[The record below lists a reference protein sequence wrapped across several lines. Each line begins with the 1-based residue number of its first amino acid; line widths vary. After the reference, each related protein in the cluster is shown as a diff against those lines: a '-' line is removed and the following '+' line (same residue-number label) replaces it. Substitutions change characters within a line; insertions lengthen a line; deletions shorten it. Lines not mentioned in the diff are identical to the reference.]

1 MKNIF
6 IIYTAIAFSILPAG
20 SSQAE
25 DLVLKTFLREEY
37 DEPVSFIAKTNSSN
51 LVFSTMDNNIVW
63 ERTEDFLTWHAVSSS
78 KEYLV
83 PVKKAKSAVFYRLS
97 RCGPRPS
104 KLYIPNDY
112 DPKKTYPLILS
123 LHGYTGNAKMQDRFF
138 PLKDWAEKYD
148 FIYSAPDG
156 IDRSWNATDAC
167 CDRQGKV
174 DDSKYLRSLILKAM
188 KEYNIDRKRVY
199 ITGLSN
205 GGFMSYRMAHDH
217 SDLVTAIVPFAGVGF
232 DKWPSNPKNP
242 VSVLHIHG
250 TRDRTIKWGG
260 GGLRSARYPSAE
272 DNFAKWR
279 AFNKCAK
286 KTDTSDLKIDLDRKV
301 DGAETKVVRYESKD
315 GKVVTELWEVVDGGH
330 VTPPRS
336 AARERII
343 KWMLARSK

>member
-1 MKNIF
+1 MEFNLKNRF
-6 IIYTAIAFSILPAG
+6 IGLAILVGITASIPFDLIAEEEEEKPSRRERLMQRFDKNKDGKLDEAEREAIRKLFSRTRQSGEDKPAKR
-20 SSQAE
+20 
-25 DLVLKTFLREEY
+25 DDK
-37 DEPVSFIAKTNSSN
+37 I
-51 LVFSTMDNNIVW
+51 
-63 ERTEDFLTWHAVSSS
+63 H
-78 KEYLV
+78 V
-83 PVKKAKSAVFYRLS
+83 PK
-97 RCGPRPS
+97 
-104 KLYIPNDY
+104 DY
-112 DPKKTYPLILS
+112 DPKKKYPFILT
-123 LHGYTGNAKMQDRFF
+123 LHGYTSNGRGQLGFF
-138 PLKDWAEKYD
+138 PLGRLAEKYD

-174 DDSKYLRSLILKAM
+174 DDSTYLRSLILKAM
-188 KEYNIDRKRVY
+188 KEYNIDKKRVY

-217 SDLVTAIVPFAGVGF
+217 SDLITAIVPFAGVGF

-279 AFNKCAK
+279 AFNQCEK

>member
-1 MKNIF
+1 MEFNLKNRF
-6 IIYTAIAFSILPAG
+6 IGLAILVGITASIPFDLTAEEEEEKPSRRERLMQRFDKNKDGKLDEAEREAIRKFFRRTRQSGEDKPAKR
-20 SSQAE
+20 
-25 DLVLKTFLREEY
+25 DDK
-37 DEPVSFIAKTNSSN
+37 I
-51 LVFSTMDNNIVW
+51 
-63 ERTEDFLTWHAVSSS
+63 H
-78 KEYLV
+78 V
-83 PVKKAKSAVFYRLS
+83 PK
-97 RCGPRPS
+97 
-104 KLYIPNDY
+104 DY
-112 DPKKTYPLILS
+112 DPKKKYPFILT
-123 LHGYTGNAKMQDRFF
+123 LHGYTSNGRGQLGFF
-138 PLKDWAEKYD
+138 PLGRLAEKYD

-174 DDSKYLRSLILKAM
+174 DDSTYLRSLILKAM
-188 KEYNIDRKRVY
+188 KEYNIDKKRVY

-217 SDLVTAIVPFAGVGF
+217 SDLITAIVPFAGVGF

-279 AFNKCAK
+279 AFNQCEK

>member
-1 MKNIF
+1 MKFNLKNRF
-6 IIYTAIAFSILPAG
+6 IGLAILVGITASIPFDLTAEEEEEKPSRRERLMQRFDKNKDGKLDEAEREAIRKLFSRSRRSG
-20 SSQAE
+20 E
-25 DLVLKTFLREEY
+25 DN
-37 DEPVSFIAKTNSSN
+37 SAKR
-51 LVFSTMDNNIVW
+51 DDKI
-63 ERTEDFLTWHAVSSS
+63 H
-78 KEYLV
+78 V
-83 PVKKAKSAVFYRLS
+83 PD
-97 RCGPRPS
+97 
-104 KLYIPNDY
+104 DY
-112 DPKKTYPLILS
+112 DPKKKYPFILT
-123 LHGYTGNAKMQDRFF
+123 LHGYTSNGRAQLGFF
-138 PLKDWAEKYD
+138 PLDRLAEKYD
-148 FIYSAPDG
+148 FIYCAPDG

-279 AFNKCAK
+279 VFNQCEK

>member
-1 MKNIF
+1 MKFNLKNRF
-6 IIYTAIAFSILPAG
+6 IGLAILVGIIASIPFDLIAEEEEKKPSRRERLIQRFDKNKDGKLDEAEREATRKLFSRTRQSGEDKPAKR
-20 SSQAE
+20 
-25 DLVLKTFLREEY
+25 DDK
-37 DEPVSFIAKTNSSN
+37 I
-51 LVFSTMDNNIVW
+51 
-63 ERTEDFLTWHAVSSS
+63 H
-78 KEYLV
+78 V
-83 PVKKAKSAVFYRLS
+83 PK
-97 RCGPRPS
+97 
-104 KLYIPNDY
+104 DY
-112 DPKKTYPLILS
+112 DPKKKYPFILT
-123 LHGYTGNAKMQDRFF
+123 LHGYTSNGRGQLGFF
-138 PLKDWAEKYD
+138 PLGRLAEKYD

-174 DDSKYLRSLILKAM
+174 DDSTYLRSLILKAM
-188 KEYNIDRKRVY
+188 KEYNIDKKRVY

-205 GGFMSYRMAHDH
+205 GGFMGYRMAHDH
-217 SDLVTAIVPFAGVGF
+217 SDLITAIVPFAGVGF

-279 AFNKCAK
+279 VFNQCEK

>member
-1 MKNIF
+1 MKFNLKNRF
-6 IIYTAIAFSILPAG
+6 IGLAILVGITASIPFDLIAEEEEKKPSRRERLIQRFDKNKDGKLDEAEREAIRKLFRRTRQSGEDKPAKRG
-20 SSQAE
+20 
-25 DLVLKTFLREEY
+25 DK
-37 DEPVSFIAKTNSSN
+37 I
-51 LVFSTMDNNIVW
+51 
-63 ERTEDFLTWHAVSSS
+63 H
-78 KEYLV
+78 V
-83 PVKKAKSAVFYRLS
+83 PK
-97 RCGPRPS
+97 
-104 KLYIPNDY
+104 DY
-112 DPKKTYPLILS
+112 DPKKKYPFILT
-123 LHGYTGNAKMQDRFF
+123 LHGYTSNGRGQLGFF
-138 PLKDWAEKYD
+138 PLGRLAEKYD

-174 DDSKYLRSLILKAM
+174 DDSTYLRSLILKAM
-188 KEYNIDRKRVY
+188 KEYNIDKKRVY

-217 SDLVTAIVPFAGVGF
+217 SDLITAIVPFAGVGF
-232 DKWPSNPKNP
+232 DKWPSNPKKP

-260 GGLRSARYPSAE
+260 GGLRSARHPSAE

-279 AFNKCAK
+279 AFNQCEK

>member
-1 MKNIF
+1 MKFNLKNR
-6 IIYTAIAFSILPAG
+6 IIGAATLVGIITSMPFDLI
-20 SSQAE
+20 AE
-25 DLVLKTFLREEY
+25 DEEKKPSRRERLMQRFDKNKDGKL
-37 DEPVSFIAKTNSSN
+37 DESEREAIRKLFSRSPRSGEDNSAKRDDKIH
-51 LVFSTMDNNIVW
+51 LPD
-63 ERTEDFLTWHAVSSS
+63 
-78 KEYLV
+78 
-83 PVKKAKSAVFYRLS
+83 
-97 RCGPRPS
+97 
-104 KLYIPNDY
+104 DY
-112 DPKKTYPLILS
+112 DPKKKYPFILT
-123 LHGYTGNAKMQDRFF
+123 LHAYTGNGRAQLEFF
-138 PLKDWAEKYD
+138 PMGRLAEKYD
-148 FIYSAPDG
+148 FIYCAPDG

-174 DDSKYLRSLILKAM
+174 DDSKYLRSLILEAM

-279 AFNKCAK
+279 TFNKCEK
-286 KTDTSDLKIDLDRKV
+286 ITDTSDLKIDLDRKV
-301 DGAETKVVRYESKD
+301 EGAETEVVRYESKD
-315 GKVVTELWEVVDGGH
+315 GKVVTELWEVVGGGH

>member
-1 MKNIF
+1 MKFNLKNRF
-6 IIYTAIAFSILPAG
+6 IGLAILVGITASIPFDLIAEEEEEKPSRRERLMQRFDKNKDGKLDEAEREAIRKFFRRTRQSGEDKPAKR
-20 SSQAE
+20 
-25 DLVLKTFLREEY
+25 DDK
-37 DEPVSFIAKTNSSN
+37 I
-51 LVFSTMDNNIVW
+51 
-63 ERTEDFLTWHAVSSS
+63 H
-78 KEYLV
+78 V
-83 PVKKAKSAVFYRLS
+83 PK
-97 RCGPRPS
+97 
-104 KLYIPNDY
+104 DY
-112 DPKKTYPLILS
+112 DPKKKYPFILT
-123 LHGYTGNAKMQDRFF
+123 LHGYTSNGRGQLGFF
-138 PLKDWAEKYD
+138 PLGRLAEKYD

-174 DDSKYLRSLILKAM
+174 DDSTYLRSLILKAM
-188 KEYNIDRKRVY
+188 KEYNIDKKRVY

-217 SDLVTAIVPFAGVGF
+217 SDLITAIVPFAGVGF

-279 AFNKCAK
+279 AFNQCEK

>member
-1 MKNIF
+1 MKFNLKNRF
-6 IIYTAIAFSILPAG
+6 IGLAILVGITASIPFDLTAEEEEEKPSRRERLMQHFDKNKDGKLDESERKAIRKLFSRTRQSGEDKPAKR
-20 SSQAE
+20 
-25 DLVLKTFLREEY
+25 DDK
-37 DEPVSFIAKTNSSN
+37 I
-51 LVFSTMDNNIVW
+51 
-63 ERTEDFLTWHAVSSS
+63 H
-78 KEYLV
+78 V
-83 PVKKAKSAVFYRLS
+83 PK
-97 RCGPRPS
+97 
-104 KLYIPNDY
+104 DY
-112 DPKKTYPLILS
+112 DPKKKYPFILT
-123 LHGYTGNAKMQDRFF
+123 LHGYTSNGRGQLGFF
-138 PLKDWAEKYD
+138 PLGRLAEKYD

-174 DDSKYLRSLILKAM
+174 DDSTYLRSLILKAM
-188 KEYNIDRKRVY
+188 KEYNIDKKRVY

-217 SDLVTAIVPFAGVGF
+217 SDLITAIVPFAGVGF

-279 AFNKCAK
+279 IFNQCEK

>member
-1 MKNIF
+1 MKFNLKNRF
-6 IIYTAIAFSILPAG
+6 IGLAILVGITASIPFDLTAEEEEEKPSRRERLMQRFDKNKDGKLDESEREAIHKLFSRTRQSGEDKPAKR
-20 SSQAE
+20 
-25 DLVLKTFLREEY
+25 DDK
-37 DEPVSFIAKTNSSN
+37 I
-51 LVFSTMDNNIVW
+51 
-63 ERTEDFLTWHAVSSS
+63 H
-78 KEYLV
+78 V
-83 PVKKAKSAVFYRLS
+83 PK
-97 RCGPRPS
+97 
-104 KLYIPNDY
+104 DY
-112 DPKKTYPLILS
+112 DPKKKYPFILT
-123 LHGYTGNAKMQDRFF
+123 LHGYTSNGRGQLGFF
-138 PLKDWAEKYD
+138 PLGRLAEKYD

-174 DDSKYLRSLILKAM
+174 DDSTYLRSLILKAM
-188 KEYNIDRKRVY
+188 KEYNIDKKRVY

-217 SDLVTAIVPFAGVGF
+217 SDLITAIVPFAGVGF

-279 AFNKCAK
+279 IFNQCEK

>member
-1 MKNIF
+1 MEFNLKNRF
-6 IIYTAIAFSILPAG
+6 IGLAILVGINASIPFDLIAEEEEEKPSRRERLIQRFDKNKDGKLDEAEREAIRKLFSRTRQSGEDKPAKR
-20 SSQAE
+20 
-25 DLVLKTFLREEY
+25 DDK
-37 DEPVSFIAKTNSSN
+37 I
-51 LVFSTMDNNIVW
+51 
-63 ERTEDFLTWHAVSSS
+63 H
-78 KEYLV
+78 V
-83 PVKKAKSAVFYRLS
+83 PK
-97 RCGPRPS
+97 
-104 KLYIPNDY
+104 DY
-112 DPKKTYPLILS
+112 DPKKKYPFILT
-123 LHGYTGNAKMQDRFF
+123 LHGYTSNGRGQLGFF
-138 PLKDWAEKYD
+138 PLGRLAEKYD

-174 DDSKYLRSLILKAM
+174 DDSTYLRSLILKAM
-188 KEYNIDRKRVY
+188 KEYNIDKKRVY

-217 SDLVTAIVPFAGVGF
+217 SDLITAIVPFAGVGF

-279 AFNKCAK
+279 AFNQCEK

>member
-1 MKNIF
+1 MKFNLKNR
-6 IIYTAIAFSILPAG
+6 IIGAAILVGIITSMPFDLI
-20 SSQAE
+20 AE
-25 DLVLKTFLREEY
+25 DEEKKPSRRERLMQRFDKNKDGKL
-37 DEPVSFIAKTNSSN
+37 DEAEREAIRKLFSRSRRSGEDNSAKR
-51 LVFSTMDNNIVW
+51 DDKI
-63 ERTEDFLTWHAVSSS
+63 H
-78 KEYLV
+78 V
-83 PVKKAKSAVFYRLS
+83 PD
-97 RCGPRPS
+97 
-104 KLYIPNDY
+104 DY
-112 DPKKTYPLILS
+112 DPKKKYPFILT
-123 LHGYTGNAKMQDRFF
+123 LHGYTGNGRAQLGFF
-138 PLKDWAEKYD
+138 PLGRLAEKYD
-148 FIYSAPDG
+148 FIYCAPDG

-272 DNFAKWR
+272 DNFANWR

-315 GKVVTELWEVVDGGH
+315 GKVVTELWEVLDGGH

>member
-1 MKNIF
+1 
-6 IIYTAIAFSILPAG
+6 
-20 SSQAE
+20 
-25 DLVLKTFLREEY
+25 
-37 DEPVSFIAKTNSSN
+37 
-51 LVFSTMDNNIVW
+51 
-63 ERTEDFLTWHAVSSS
+63 
-78 KEYLV
+78 
-83 PVKKAKSAVFYRLS
+83 
-97 RCGPRPS
+97 
-104 KLYIPNDY
+104 
-112 DPKKTYPLILS
+112 
-123 LHGYTGNAKMQDRFF
+123 
-138 PLKDWAEKYD
+138 
-148 FIYSAPDG
+148 
-156 IDRSWNATDAC
+156 
-167 CDRQGKV
+167 V

-250 TRDRTIKWGG
+250 TRDRTIKWRG

-272 DNFAKWR
+272 DNYAKWR
-279 AFNKCAK
+279 VFNQCEK

>member
-1 MKNIF
+1 MPF
-6 IIYTAIAFSILPAG
+6 DLT
-20 SSQAE
+20 AE
-25 DLVLKTFLREEY
+25 DEEKKPSRRERLMQRFDKNKDGKL
-37 DEPVSFIAKTNSSN
+37 DEAEREAIRKLFSRSRRSGEDNSAKR
-51 LVFSTMDNNIVW
+51 DDKI
-63 ERTEDFLTWHAVSSS
+63 H
-78 KEYLV
+78 V
-83 PVKKAKSAVFYRLS
+83 PD
-97 RCGPRPS
+97 
-104 KLYIPNDY
+104 DY
-112 DPKKTYPLILS
+112 DPKKKYPFILT
-123 LHGYTGNAKMQDRFF
+123 LHGYTSNGRSQLGFF
-138 PLKDWAEKYD
+138 PLSRLAEKYD
-148 FIYSAPDG
+148 FIYCAPDG

-279 AFNKCAK
+279 VFNQCEK

-301 DGAETKVVRYESKD
+301 DG
-315 GKVVTELWEVVDGGH
+315 
-330 VTPPRS
+330 P
-336 AARERII
+336 
-343 KWMLARSK
+343 